1 MGLVQVLYRAGAGK
15 GQGCIHHAGVAD
27 VGVAQ
32 GVGGLGV
39 PGQARAGHHHQRAPA
54 GGPHRVLPHLQ
65 LAVRT
70 GDLGADLAGGH
81 LLGLAVHK
89 VGGGVAFGQRHFVE
103 RKALAGGHRVRPGH
117 VLVEADGDHRVGADA
132 HAHHVHLAGDGE
144 VHFIEAVGAAPR
156 EVRVAQ
162 QHAAAVA
169 RHVLAK
175 GPGVGAQGRVEQAHI
190 AQRLGGIGQVHVSGG
205 CLRRLGGGR
214 LGAQHAVGQRGN
226 AGLHGHHLGHAAVLG
241 HGHGL
246 HPGLAPAGLGQRG
259 GVVGQKPVVARHI
272 AARQGLRFGTGLG
285 PGALQH
291 GVVHVGGH
299 EQVDLRVGDVAAAQQ
314 PDGLRAEGAAALAA
328 CCDELVGR
336 HADVVLRVGVRHA
349 VSQRFWVVCGD
360 VRNAVGGALDGHA
373 AVCACSAWLAGA
385 ARQEE
390 GGAGRCQGGQGH

>member
-1 MGLVQVLYRAGAGK
+1 MGR
-15 GQGCIHHAGVAD
+15 C
-27 VGVAQ
+27 
-32 GVGGLGV
+32 GVGGLAVGQDGLGHRALGV
-39 PGQARAGHHHQRAPA
+39 EGHGLHIAGAVVDAQACLVDGRGLLAAQVVEHAFKLLAAVQRNRFFGD
-54 GGPHRVLPHLQ
+54 GGALH
-65 LAVRT
+65 A
-70 GDLGADLAGGH
+70 A
-81 LLGLAVHK
+81 
-89 VGGGVAFGQRHFVE
+89 QRGVE
-103 RKALAGGHRVRPGH
+103 RI
-117 VLVEADGDHRVGADA
+117 GADA
-132 HAHHVHLAGDGE
+132 PAHHVHLAGDGE

-156 EVRVAQ
+156 KVRVAQ
-162 QHAAAVA
+162 QHAAAVG

-190 AQRLGGIGQVHVSGG
+190 AQRLGSIGQVHVSGG
-205 CLRRLGGGR
+205 WLRRLGGRR

-246 HPGLAPAGLGQRG
+246 HPGLAPAGLGQGG

-349 VSQRFWVVCGD
+349 VGQRLGVVRGD
-360 VRNAVGGALDGHA
+360 VRNAVGGALNGHA

-390 GGAGRCQGGQGH
+390 GGAGRCQGGQGHREAAMG